1 MKRYR
6 NAKGELTRSIEEIEK
21 ETLAEARKYY
31 RLGGI
36 YLNNADKREYV
47 LIENDE
53 ILARFKSFE
62 GYNLFIYSGCKFRN
76 IFARCGNPRGGT
88 GFCRIIFC

>member
-6 NAKGELTRSIEEIEK
+6 NAKGELTRIIKEIEK

-36 YLNNADKREYV
+36 YFNNADKREYV

-53 ILARFKSFE
+53 ILAHFKSFE
-62 GYNLFIYSGCKFRN
+62 GYNLFIPVASL
-76 IFARCGNPRGGT
+76 GT
-88 GFCRIIFC
+88 FLPDVATQGTELVFTE

>member
-6 NAKGELTRSIEEIEK
+6 NAKGELTRSIKEIEK

-36 YLNNADKREYV
+36 
-47 LIENDE
+47 I
-53 ILARFKSFE
+53 
-62 GYNLFIYSGCKFRN
+62 
-76 IFARCGNPRGGT
+76 
-88 GFCRIIFC
+88 

>member
-6 NAKGELTRSIEEIEK
+6 NAKGELTRSIKEIEK

-62 GYNLFIYSGCKFRN
+62 GYNLFIQVAN
-76 IFARCGNPRGGT
+76 LGT
-88 GFCRIIFC
+88 FLPDVATQGAKLAFVE

>member
-6 NAKGELTRSIEEIEK
+6 NAKGELTRSIKEIEK

-31 RLGGI
+31 RLGSI
-36 YLNNADKREYV
+36 YFNNADKREYV

-62 GYNLFIYSGCKFRN
+62 GYNLFIPVAN
-76 IFARCGNPRGGT
+76 LGT
-88 GFCRIIFC
+88 FLPDVATQGAKLAFVE

>member
-6 NAKGELTRSIEEIEK
+6 NAKGELTRSIKEIEK

-36 YLNNADKREYV
+36 YFNNADQREYV

-53 ILARFKSFE
+53 IIVHFKSFE
-62 GYNLFIYSGCKFRN
+62 GCDL
-76 IFARCGNPRGGT
+76 PLLLQV
-88 GFCRIIFC
+88 

>member
-6 NAKGELTRSIEEIEK
+6 NAKGELTRSIKEIEK

-62 GYNLFIYSGCKFRN
+62 GYNLFIPVASL
-76 IFARCGNPRGGT
+76 GT
-88 GFCRIIFC
+88 FLPDVATKGEELLLVE

>member
-6 NAKGELTRSIEEIEK
+6 NAKGELTRSIKEIEK

-62 GYNLFIYSGCKFRN
+62 GYNLLIPVAN
-76 IFARCGNPRGGT
+76 LGT
-88 GFCRIIFC
+88 FLPDVATQGAELAFVE

>member
-6 NAKGELTRSIEEIEK
+6 NAKGELTRGIKEIEK

-36 YLNNADKREYV
+36 YLNNEDKREYV

-53 ILARFKSFE
+53 ILARFKSF
-62 GYNLFIYSGCKFRN
+62 
-76 IFARCGNPRGGT
+76 ARCGNPRGGT
-88 GFCRIIFC
+88 GFCKIIFC